1 MKSTDSRPISHIAE
15 GAFLFEGAN
24 STMQIVETIVAMRRA
39 RKNLTE
45 PVGFV
50 ATMGFFHEGHLS
62 LVRKARAENSSV
74 VVSIFVNPAQFG
86 PTEDFKTYPRDL
98 PRDLSLL
105 EKERTDV
112 VFMPPVAEMYPAGFN
127 SWVDIDGV
135 TERLEGASRPGHF
148 RGVATVVN
156 KLFHIIQPDIAYF
169 GQKDA
174 QQALVVKKM
183 VRELNMGLKIVT
195 LPTVRESDGLAIS
208 SRNACLNSDERKAA
222 PVLYRSL
229 WLARELWSHGEKDA
243 EKIRQQIWELI
254 EGEPLAEIDYVS
266 IADPETLE
274 EMDTVRP
281 PALISLAVKIG
292 KTRLID
298 NVVVG

>member
-1 MKSTDSRPISHIAE
+1 MKSTDSRPISGITE
-15 GAFLFEGAN
+15 RAFLFGEAN
-24 STMQIVETIVAMRRA
+24 STMQVVETIVEMRRA
-39 RKNLTE
+39 RKNLAE

-62 LVRKARAENSSV
+62 LVRKARAENPSV

-86 PTEDFKTYPRDL
+86 PSEDFKTYPRDL

-105 EKERTDV
+105 EKENVDV
-112 VFMPPVAEMYPAGFN
+112 VFMLPVAEMYPAGFN
-127 SWVDIDGV
+127 SWVDIEKV
-135 TERLEGASRPGHF
+135 TDRLEGASRPGHF

-156 KLFHIIQPDIAYF
+156 KLFNIIQPDVAYF

-183 VRELNMGLKIVT
+183 VQELNMGLKIVA
-195 LPTVRESDGLAIS
+195 LPTVRDPDGLAIS
-208 SRNACLNSDERKAA
+208 SRNACLSSDERKAA

-229 WLARELWSHGEKDA
+229 CLGRELWSGGEKDA
-243 EKIRQQIWELI
+243 EKIRQQMRELI
-254 EGEPLAEIDYVS
+254 QKEPLAVIDYVS

-274 EMDTVRP
+274 EMDTVRT

-292 KTRLID
+292 RTRLID
-298 NVVVG
+298 NVVVE

>member
-1 MKSTDSRPISHIAE
+1 
-15 GAFLFEGAN
+15 
-24 STMQIVETIVAMRRA
+24 MQVVETIVEMRRA

-50 ATMGFFHEGHLS
+50 ATMGYFHEGHLS
-62 LVRKARAENSSV
+62 LVRKARAENPSV

-105 EKERTDV
+105 EKEKVDV
-112 VFMPPVAEMYPAGFN
+112 VFMPSVTEIYPPGFN
-127 SWVDIDGV
+127 SWVDIEEV
-135 TERLEGASRPGHF
+135 TGRLEGASRPGHF

-156 KLFHIIQPDIAYF
+156 KLFNIIQPDVAYF

-174 QQALVVKKM
+174 QQALVIKKM

-195 LPTVRESDGLAIS
+195 LPTVREPDGLAIS

-222 PVLYRSL
+222 PILHRAL
-229 WLARELWSHGEKDA
+229 CLGQELWSGGEKDA
-243 EKIRQQIWELI
+243 ENIRRQMRELI
-254 EGEPLAEIDYVS
+254 QQEPLATIDYVS

-274 EMDTVRP
+274 EMATVRT